1 MKSSEHQ
8 KILMLLIYMV
18 LGSAASVFI
27 TILSMSLLVDIYLYM
42 TEEINFDLYVYDFVK
57 ILKVSFF
64 CGFIGGGGCWTLYY
78 RNYRKNR

>member
-1 MKSSEHQ
+1 
-8 KILMLLIYMV
+8 MLLIYMV

-42 TEEINFDLYVYDFVK
+42 AEKIDLDLNTYDFVK
-57 ILKVSFF
+57 LLKVSFL